1 VPAAQHLRSD
11 AGFYAAFLTAQGR
24 VLHDVFVYHD
34 ARDTSSPPGTS
45 WLLEVDSAEADRLL
59 KHMRRYKLRAKFNTR
74 LLDPGEAHVWQAW
87 DDASP
92 SLSLPPT
99 TTDVIT
105 TPDTRAPNLGH
116 RILTFS
122 PAPPETPHH
131 HHPQVPESAYTL
143 RRYLHGIAE
152 GQAEILHAQAL
163 PHESNLD
170 QTGAVDFRKGCY
182 VGQELTIRTEHRGVV
197 RKRVL
202 PCVLYPEE
210 EVSPGLEG
218 GLAGAYRP
226 LVAEGVGAEM
236 VPAEASIG
244 RVGRKGRSAGKWL
257 RGVGNVGLAVCR
269 LEIMTDVVLPGEVA
283 AGGFVEGDEFV
294 VGLGGE
300 DKEDG
305 RKVKIKA
312 FVPEWL
318 RAGLAGK
325 AAQGH

>member
-1 VPAAQHLRSD
+1 
-11 AGFYAAFLTAQGR
+11 
-24 VLHDVFVYHD
+24 
-34 ARDTSSPPGTS
+34 
-45 WLLEVDSAEADRLL
+45 
-59 KHMRRYKLRAKFNTR
+59 
-74 LLDPGEAHVWQAW
+74 
-87 DDASP
+87 
-92 SLSLPPT
+92 
-99 TTDVIT
+99 
-105 TPDTRAPNLGH
+105 
-116 RILTFS
+116 
-122 PAPPETPHH
+122 
-131 HHPQVPESAYTL
+131 
-143 RRYLHGIAE
+143 
-152 GQAEILHAQAL
+152 
-163 PHESNLD
+163 
-170 QTGAVDFRKGCY
+170 
-182 VGQELTIRTEHRGVV
+182 
-197 RKRVL
+197 
-202 PCVLYPEE
+202 
-210 EVSPGLEG
+210 
-218 GLAGAYRP
+218 
-226 LVAEGVGAEM
+226 M